1 MFEKF
6 LAKSVNS
13 IKLGSIDEEFI
24 SQYQHRV
31 SSNLILLWK
40 EISIGIYCDGLFKIV
55 KPDEFQE
62 IVDECY
68 PMDGFGFVTPFMVTA
83 FGDIFAYV
91 KDCRIDD
98 YVVFINVRYGTFKIL
113 SDNIEV
119 LINMIIFNKGC
130 LESWFSLEKY
140 EIIKKL
146 KGSPDIDECYGYVPA
161 LVAGGQNS
169 IDNIQ
174 IVKIIPYI
182 DILIQL
188 TGNLKRDK

>member
-1 MFEKF
+1 MLFY
-6 LAKSVNS
+6 LCA
-13 IKLGSIDEEFI
+13 IIYI
-24 SQYQHRV
+24 
-31 SSNLILLWK
+31 IL
-40 EISIGIYCDGLFKIV
+40 
-55 KPDEFQE
+55 
-62 IVDECY
+62 
-68 PMDGFGFVTPFMVTA
+68 
-83 FGDIFAYV
+83 
-91 KDCRIDD
+91 
-98 YVVFINVRYGTFKIL
+98 FINVRYGTFKIL